1 MVREKA
7 QGQQSEAESTNAL
20 IRVGLLHSS
29 DEGPVMG
36 LERREQVIEIAL
48 GQPKGRSLTMQWG
61 DGIPRDGTSR
71 KMREY
76 QIRFCEKLS
85 VKFTGLTRQFP
96 GPTRR
101 CCFRTKRPGS
111 GILRTSSSA
120 SRTGVTTIRLTA
132 SAKPSG
138 TRAPPTIRVTAGLV
152 SQIRY
157 LLPQHHGASARADG
171 SFPD

>member
-1 MVREKA
+1 MAREKA
-7 QGQQSEAESTNAL
+7 QGQQPEAESTNAL

-96 GPTRR
+96 RSTR
-101 CCFRTKRPGS
+101 
-111 GILRTSSSA
+111 
-120 SRTGVTTIRLTA
+120 
-132 SAKPSG
+132 
-138 TRAPPTIRVTAGLV
+138 
-152 SQIRY
+152 
-157 LLPQHHGASARADG
+157 
-171 SFPD
+171 

>member
-1 MVREKA
+1 MLREKA
-7 QGQQSEAESTNAL
+7 QGQQTEAESTNAL

-61 DGIPRDGTSR
+61 DGIPRGGTSR

-96 GPTRR
+96 VAAGKAANLVGERPMPSIARFGRLAYPMRGEVTNRAVLGR
-101 CCFRTKRPGS
+101 KRHGRPGIRS
-111 GILRTSSSA
+111 GWPA
-120 SRTGVTTIRLTA
+120 VGTTWVA
-132 SAKPSG
+132 ANSEA
-138 TRAPPTIRVTAGLV
+138 
-152 SQIRY
+152 
-157 LLPQHHGASARADG
+157 
-171 SFPD
+171 

>member
-1 MVREKA
+1 MTLTQAFRTELVSLISDVKEK
-7 QGQQSEAESTNAL
+7 GTRPTSRGRNTNAL

-96 GPTRR
+96 GPTRH
-101 CCFRTKRPGS
+101 
-111 GILRTSSSA
+111 LRRRFS
-120 SRTGVTTIRLTA
+120 
-132 SAKPSG
+132 
-138 TRAPPTIRVTAGLV
+138 
-152 SQIRY
+152 
-157 LLPQHHGASARADG
+157 
-171 SFPD
+171 

>member
-111 GILRTSSSA
+111 GILPRYLRFVRGLVDSA
-120 SRTGVTTIRLTA
+120 DLPLNVSREMIQESPIFCRGGPSKLTWA
-132 SAKPSG
+132 
-138 TRAPPTIRVTAGLV
+138 TRAPLSESKDRGLFGTH
-152 SQIRY
+152 R
-157 LLPQHHGASARADG
+157 
-171 SFPD
+171 

>member
-1 MVREKA
+1 MLKEKA
-7 QGQQSEAESTNAL
+7 QGQQPEAESTNAL

-76 QIRFCEKLS
+76 HIRFCERLR
-85 VKFTGLTRQFP
+85 VKFP
-96 GPTRR
+96 GPTR
-101 CCFRTKRPGS
+101 PN
-111 GILRTSSSA
+111 A
-120 SRTGVTTIRLTA
+120 SEPLTTHRNTFDYVKTGVAQGLREEHGLTPIYRPCGVRCSGGVTFIRA
-132 SAKPSG
+132 FVQN
-138 TRAPPTIRVTAGLV
+138 R
-152 SQIRY
+152 
-157 LLPQHHGASARADG
+157 
-171 SFPD
+171 